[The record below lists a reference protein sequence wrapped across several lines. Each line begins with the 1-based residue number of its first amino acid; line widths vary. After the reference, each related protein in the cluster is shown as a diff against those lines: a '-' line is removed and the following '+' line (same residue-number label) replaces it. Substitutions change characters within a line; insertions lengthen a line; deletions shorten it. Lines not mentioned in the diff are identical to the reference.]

1 MIIVHFFSKNNF
13 LVDKLNR
20 WINNWI
26 NLKFKKV
33 IIESKEAADLGI
45 TPSKKRRGLAAI
57 LAFFF
62 GYLGVHR
69 FYVGRTGSGMAM
81 ILL

>member
-45 TPSKKRRGLAAI
+45 IPSKKRRGLAAI